1 MIALASATVASADNN
16 KKALAR
22 QLFELGIDEYKQ
34 KQYDAAAASMNKAY
48 SLDPIPETLY
58 ALAQSERM
66 AGDCNGAIKHYEKL
80 LDTSKDDQ
88 TVNAV
93 KANLELCY
101 QASRGEKT
109 SPETLD
115 SKALER
121 QNAPT
126 IQIRTVYR
134 TEQRSNTLAIA
145 LYAIG
150 GIAIGG
156 GVTTFIVAQ
165 STRDDANNATTLT
178 QYNSLF
184 DRAQRLRETSYIVAG
199 SGALLVGIATWR
211 VIRGNKKSKTSD
223 VAVVPIAGGSMVSWA
238 TTW

>member
-1 MIALASATVASADNN
+1 VIVLASASVASADN
-16 KKALAR
+16 KKVLAR

-34 KQYDAAAASMNKAY
+34 KQYEAAAASMNKAY
-48 SLDPIPETLY
+48 ALDPIPETLY

-80 LDTSKDDQ
+80 LDTAKDDQ

-101 QASRGEKT
+101 QSSRGEQTKA
-109 SPETLD
+109 EALD
-115 SKALER
+115 AKALER

-145 LYAIG
+145 FYAIG
-150 GIAIGG
+150 GVAIGG
-156 GVTTFIVAQ
+156 AVTTFIVAQ
-165 STRDDANNATTLT
+165 SASDDAKNATTLA

-184 DRAQRLRETSYIVAG
+184 DRAQTLRDTAYIAAG

-211 VIRGNKKSKTSD
+211 VLSGNKKSKTSD